1 MPSGRIQGI
10 EIVFP
15 LLLLFVVAFGTLAR
29 RIAVPY
35 PIVLV
40 IGGLVLSF
48 IPGLPNITLDPEFVF
63 LVILPP
69 LLGHVWIGRKILG
82 QLGICILH
90 H

>member
-1 MPSGRIQGI
+1 VPSGRIQGI

-40 IGGLVLSF
+40 IGGL
-48 IPGLPNITLDPEFVF
+48 
-63 LVILPP
+63 
-69 LLGHVWIGRKILG
+69 
-82 QLGICILH
+82 C
-90 H
+90 